1 MSSKRGAIELSM
13 STVVI
18 IVLAMTLLIGG
29 LMLVRNIVSGANQVV
44 DLTNDNVLKEINS
57 LFSEGDK
64 IIVKLGNSKT
74 ANIKANGEPEGI
86 IIAST
91 TIDGDVVDIKDML
104 YTLKLDD
111 SSLDN
116 CLELLGEIKTLSLF
130 NKKFETDLE
139 FDSSDGGMAA
149 AQIRVAIPEG
159 TRVCSQMIKFD
170 VYDGGEFVGRDYF
183 IIEVAKDSLF

>member
-1 MSSKRGAIELSM
+1 MNSKKGAIELSM

-29 LMLVRNIVSGANQVV
+29 LVLVRNIVSGANQVV

-74 ANIKANGEPEGI
+74 AKVKANNEPEGI
-86 IIAST
+86 VIAST
-91 TIDGDVVDIKDML
+91 TIDGDIVAIEDMAYL
-104 YTLKLDD
+104 LKLDD

-116 CLELLGEIKTLSLF
+116 CLELLGEEKTLALF
-130 NKKFETDLE
+130 NKKFGKEIE
-139 FDSSDGGMAA
+139 FDSSDGSMAA
-149 AQIRVAIPEG
+149 AQITVKIPEG
-159 TRVCSQMIKFD
+159 TRVCSQMVKFD

-183 IIEVAKDSLF
+183 VVEVARNSLF